1 MTRAAKLI
9 TALLV
14 AAPLSLACGANE
26 APAPTKV
33 VTPEVDASASEPAP
47 SAQPVAQSVAQPAAP
62 KITADAAVYEFG
74 GIKPSDSVDH
84 VFKIRNAG
92 TADLKI
98 ERVQR
103 T

>member
-1 MTRAAKLI
+1 MTRAATLI
-9 TALLV
+9 SALLV
-14 AAPLSLACGANE
+14 PLALACGANE

-33 VTPEVDASASEPAP
+33 AGPPEAAPPEPAAEASAPG
-47 SAQPVAQSVAQPAAP
+47 PVAADGVP
-62 KITADAAVYEFG
+62 KITSDAPVHEFG
-74 GIKPSDSVDH
+74 GIKPTDSVDH